1 MSRPIIKKKE
11 RGRLRTKESKKN
23 ENEPES
29 HTKEKR
35 RHVTNKYTLTRAIG
49 QLAGALTKPYRREW
63 MEVKWKGKERERI

>member
-1 MSRPIIKKKE
+1 MSRPIIKKK
-11 RGRLRTKESKKN
+11 RKGTITKESKKN

-49 QLAGALTKPYRREW
+49 QLAGALTKPYRRE
-63 MEVKWKGKERERI
+63 